1 MDVILLND
9 VERLGKQGAVVNVK
23 PGFGR
28 NFLIPRGLAL
38 PATPEHVRDAEERAR
53 QAQGKAQRL
62 RKQAESLKQKLEAR
76 SLTLK
81 LTLGEGGAAFGSIN
95 VHDLVQALAQEHLPV
110 DKAMIKLEEPI
121 KSLGIYEVPIRL
133 HADVTAT
140 LKVWVV
146 KA

>member
-1 MDVILLND
+1 MDVILLSD
-9 VERLGKQGAVVNVK
+9 VQRLGKQGAVVTVK

-28 NFLIPRGLAL
+28 NFLIPRGLAT
-38 PATPEHVRDAEERAR
+38 PATPEHLHDVQERAK
-53 QAQGKAQRL
+53 QAQGKAQRQ
-62 RKQAESLKQKLEAR
+62 RKQADALKQKIEAR

-81 LTLGEGGAAFGSIN
+81 LTLGEGGAAFGSIS
-95 VHDLVQALAQEHLPV
+95 VHDIVEALAQDKLPIE
-110 DKAMIKLEEPI
+110 KAMIKLEEPI

>member
-9 VERLGKQGAVVNVK
+9 VERLGKQGAVVKVK

-38 PATPEHVRDAEERAR
+38 LATPAHMRGVQERAQ

-62 RKQAESLKQKLEAR
+62 RKQAEALKQKLETR

-81 LTLGEGGAAFGSIN
+81 LTLGEGGTAFGSIS
-95 VHDLVQALAQEHLPV
+95 VHDLAQALAQEQFAL
-110 DKAMIKLEEPI
+110 DKAMIQLDEPI

-133 HADVTAT
+133 HAEVSAT

>member
-1 MDVILLND
+1 LSN
-9 VERLGKQGAVVNVK
+9 VERLGKPGAVVKVK

-38 PATPEHVRDAEERAR
+38 PATPAHMRDVEERAR

-81 LTLGEGGAAFGSIN
+81 LTLGEGGAAFGSIS
-95 VHDLVQALAQEHLPV
+95 VHDLAEALAQDKRPV
-110 DKAMIKLEEPI
+110 DRAMIKLEEPI

-133 HADVTAT
+133 HADVTAA

>member
-9 VERLGKQGAVVNVK
+9 VERLGKQGAVVKVK

-38 PATPEHVRDAEERAR
+38 PATPAHVRGVEERAR
-53 QAQGKAQRL
+53 AAQGKAQRM
-62 RKQAESLKQKLEAR
+62 RKQAESLKQKLEAH

-81 LTLGEGGAAFGSIN
+81 LTLGEGGSAFGSIS
-95 VHDLVQALAQEHLPV
+95 VHDIAQALAQDTLPV

-121 KSLGIYEVPIRL
+121 KSLGIYEIPIRL
-133 HADVTAT
+133 HHDVTAT

>member
-1 MDVILLND
+1 MDVILLSD
-9 VERLGKQGAVVNVK
+9 VQRLGKQGAVVKVK

-28 NFLIPRGLAL
+28 NFLIPRGLATQ
-38 PATPEHVRDAEERAR
+38 ATPEHLHEVQERAR
-53 QAQGKAQRL
+53 AAQSKAQRQ

-81 LTLGEGGAAFGSIN
+81 LALGEGGAAFGS
-95 VHDLVQALAQEHLPV
+95 VSLHDIAEALAQDKLPIE
-110 DKAMIKLEEPI
+110 KAMIKLEEPI
-121 KSLGIYEVPIRL
+121 KSLGIFEVPIRL
-133 HADVTAT
+133 HHDVTAT

>member
-1 MDVILLND
+1 MDVILLSD
-9 VERLGKQGAVVNVK
+9 VERLGKQGAVVKVK

-28 NFLIPRGLAL
+28 NFLIPRGLAQA
-38 PATPEHVRDAEERAR
+38 ATPAHVRVVQERAR

-62 RKQAESLKQKLEAR
+62 RKQAEALKQKLEAH

-81 LTLGEGGAAFGSIN
+81 LTLGEGGSAFGSIS
-95 VHDLVQALAQEHLPV
+95 VHDLAQALAQDHLAV

-121 KSLGIYEVPIRL
+121 KSLGIYDVPIRL
-133 HADVTAT
+133 HPEVAAT